1 MGAQPA
7 ISDMLRLQT
16 ELLQVSVQYELVG
29 KAVSRS
35 TQNIDT
41 LVRMS

>member
-1 MGAQPA
+1 MATAPNIG
-7 ISDMLRLQT
+7 DMLRVQS
-16 ELLQVSVQYELVG
+16 EMLQVSVQYELVG
-29 KAVSRS
+29 KAVSRT